1 MVTLKEFLAKSGA
14 ELVAGNLIVG
24 TLTDRRIVG
33 DVRDGTFFLNEE
45 GQKILAAMEAGDTQ
59 PVKPKPP
66 KRKPTDN
73 AGKTHE
79 DFMRELESIEVD

>member
-1 MVTLKEFLAKSGA
+1 MITLKEFISKTGA

-24 TLTDRRIVG
+24 TLEDRRIVG
-33 DVRDGTFFLNEE
+33 DVRDGTFFLNAD
-45 GQKILAAMEAGDTQ
+45 GQKILAALEQGDPD

-73 AGKTHE
+73 AGKTRDE
-79 DFMRELESIEVD
+79 FLAELGDLDIE

>member
-1 MVTLKEFLAKSGA
+1 MITLKEFMNKSGA

-24 TLTDRRIVG
+24 SLEDRRIVG

-45 GQKILAAMEAGDTQ
+45 GQKILTALEAGDPE
-59 PVKPKPP
+59 PVKPKAP

-73 AGKTHE
+73 AGKTRE
-79 DFMRELESIEVD
+79 DFLAELGDLDIE